1 MTAEHE
7 ITTVTD
13 LAHGRRLNPAAVGW
27 SRSPVLRTAISGW
40 GRTKRWEYWGVVSD
54 RFVVGLT
61 VAGLDYLANCAVYVL
76 DRRTGVETVRSGIT
90 PFGAP
95 AFSDVPGDGTIHA
108 AAGPGSTRVSIEID
122 DNDNDDD
129 NTDPADTAPAGT
141 APSDTAPAGTDPTD
155 TTTAARTSAGRTTTI
170 RVRATGV
177 QVDLVVS
184 RPGHDSLGVVVPWSD
199 TRFQYTLKNL
209 ANPVTGTVTLDGVAH
224 DLGQGWAV
232 LDRGRGRWRYSNVW
246 NWGAGS
252 GVVDGAPRAIQVGGQ
267 WTDGTGCTEN
277 GILVDGRMHKIGEDL
292 RWSYDV
298 DDRTGPWRVKGER
311 LDATL
316 TPFHQRRDITELGVL
331 AVKTWQAF
339 GVWGGT
345 GVLDDGTTVSLDGL
359 VGWAEESRNRW

>member
-1 MTAEHE
+1 MTVERE
-7 ITTVTD
+7 LTDLTD

-27 SRSPVLRTAISGW
+27 SRSPVFRTAITGW

-76 DRRTGVETVRSGIT
+76 DRSTGVETVRSGIA

-95 AFSDVPGDGTIHA
+95 GFSDVPGVGTIDA
-108 AAGPGSTRVSIEID
+108 AAGFGSTRVRIKID
-122 DNDNDDD
+122 DDD
-129 NTDPADTAPAGT
+129 NAAG
-141 APSDTAPAGTDPTD
+141 S
-155 TTTAARTSAGRTTTI
+155 STTI
-170 RVRATGV
+170 KVQAKGLQVELEVR
-177 QVDLVVS
+177 
-184 RPGHDSLGVVVPWSD
+184 RPGHDSLGVVVPWGGK
-199 TRFQYTLKNL
+199 RFQYTLKDL
-209 ANPVTGTVTLDGVAH
+209 ANPVTGTVTIDGQAH
-224 DLGQGWAV
+224 ELGEGWAV

-252 GVVDGAPRAIQVGGQ
+252 GVVDGSTRAIQVGGK
-267 WTDGTGCTEN
+267 WTDGTGVTEN

-298 DDRTGPWRVKGER
+298 ADPSGSWRVRGER

-339 GVWGGT
+339 GVWHGS
-345 GVLDDGTTVSLDGL
+345 GVLDDGATVSLDGL

>member
-1 MTAEHE
+1 MTAERE
-7 ITTVTD
+7 ITEITD
-13 LAHGRRLNPAAVGW
+13 LAHGVRLDPAAVGW
-27 SRSPVLRTAISGW
+27 SRKPLHRTHIGGW
-40 GRTKRWEYWGVVSD
+40 GRTKRWEYWGIVSD

-90 PFGAP
+90 PLHAP
-95 AFSDVPGDGTIHA
+95 GFSDVPGDGTIHA
-108 AAGPGSTRVSIEID
+108 AAGFGSTRVTIEID
-122 DNDNDDD
+122 DDEV
-129 NTDPADTAPAGT
+129 
-141 APSDTAPAGTDPTD
+141 S
-155 TTTAARTSAGRTTTI
+155 TSLG
-170 RVRATGV
+170 VRARGL
-177 QVDLVVS
+177 QLSLEVS
-184 RPGHDSLGVVVPWSD
+184 RPRHDSLAVVVPWGA
-199 TRFQYTLKNL
+199 TRFQYTLKDL
-209 ANPVTGTVTLDGVAH
+209 ANPVTGTVTIDGETHV
-224 DLGQGWAV
+224 LGEGWAV

-252 GVVDGAPRAIQVGGQ
+252 GVVDGSTRAIQVGGR
-267 WTDGTGCTEN
+267 WTDGTGVTEN
-277 GILVDGRMHKIGEDL
+277 GILVDGRMHKLGDDL

-298 DDRTGPWRVKGER
+298 ADPAGRWRVRGER

-339 GVWGGT
+339 GVWHGS